1 MIRKAV
7 LWTRPRRPG
16 PARHRCRL
24 RPGALA
30 GACLALALIA
40 SPLPAQTND
49 FEQANKLYELGRYA
63 EAAAAY
69 ERLATNHPG
78 SVAAHFNR
86 GNAWYKAGQVGRAL
100 AAWWQAARIDPRD
113 PDVRFNL
120 QFVRKEVAGDDA
132 PAPPLWQ
139 QVAAGLTPAA
149 WQLLASAAFWLFF
162 LVLALRELRP
172 AWRRAL
178 RLPAVVAG
186 GLFILSTAGALA
198 ARALERRLSAVVIVP
213 QGIVRYG
220 PVEESQ
226 VHYQL
231 RDGSEVI
238 VLDRQPG
245 TPGQP
250 AWLQVQD
257 ASRRTGW
264 IKDDQVLLL
273 Q

>member
-1 MIRKAV
+1 M
-7 LWTRPRRPG
+7 TREDAARTTARRGGTGRAPS
-16 PARHRCRL
+16 PPSLC
-24 RPGALA
+24 ALSRA
-30 GACLALALIA
+30 FLVLALTA
-40 SPLPAQTND
+40 SPLRAQTND
-49 FEQANKLYELGRYA
+49 FEQANRLYELGRYA

-100 AAWWQAARIDPRD
+100 AAWQQAARIDPRD

-132 PAPPLWQ
+132 PAPPAWQ
-139 QVAAGLTPAA
+139 QLTGSLTPAGWRLMA
-149 WQLLASAAFWLFF
+149 GAVFWLFF
-162 LVLALRELRP
+162 LLLALGELRP
-172 AWRRAL
+172 VWRRAL
-178 RLPAVVAG
+178 RLPAVAAG
-186 GLFILSTAGALA
+186 GLFVLATAGALA
-198 ARALERRLSAVVIVP
+198 AHALARRVSAVVIVP

-231 RDGSEVI
+231 RDGSEVV
-238 VLDRQPG
+238 VLDRKESL
-245 TPGQP
+245 PGQP

-257 ASRRTGW
+257 ATRRSGW